1 MWKRRKKQEKNAETN
16 DFFFV
21 ENHKKKVDERWGKKW
36 KMRISGKTEK

>member
-1 MWKRRKKQEKNAETN
+1 MWKRRKKQEKSAETN

-21 ENHKKKVDERWGKKW
+21 ENPEKKVDERLKKKW